1 MFTFSGLGIYQLH
14 VKVKSGNVGYIQ
26 FTHWP
31 PQVNLVALY
40 QALIIQVYLIA
51 MRNFHKVCL
60 SCSGVQNNYLEKR
73 KFVISGLKGCSPNF
87 SLSARQKCENIS
99 RKRKFST

>member
-26 FTHWP
+26 FTQWP
-31 PQVNLVALY
+31 PQVNLDALY

-51 MRNFHKVCL
+51 MRNFHKVCF
-60 SCSGVQNNYLEKR
+60 SCSGFQNNYLEKR
-73 KFVISGLKGCSPNF
+73 KFDVSGFKGCSPRIF
-87 SLSARQKCENIS
+87 FKC
-99 RKRKFST
+99 KAKM